1 MADGALGQL
10 AQNVFEGVADETKKT
25 VKAAGT
31 QLGVVNQ
38 KPKNIPTQQQINT
51 LAAQKKVE
59 DEAKL
64 SEKRAELASLSTPQ
78 NIEQQA
84 PNTAPSQGQKNIQA
98 EGYMKQEAFVAAQRL
113 GQAPRQER
121 PRQPENPFPEKK
133 TPPPL
138 ENAPSKGLF
147 GVKKKKSNIALT
159 DAQTKTE
166 VKSGK
171 LG

>member
-25 VKAAGT
+25 VKAAGA

-38 KPKNIPTQQQINT
+38 KPKNIPTQQQVNA
-51 LAAQKKVE
+51 LAAQKKIE

-78 NIEQQA
+78 NLEQQTPA
-84 PNTAPSQGQKNIQA
+84 AVPSQDQKHAQT
-98 EGYMKQEAFVAAQRL
+98 EEYMKQEAFVTAQRL
-113 GQAPRQER
+113 GLAPRQER
-121 PRQPENPFPEKK
+121 PRQTENPFPDKK

-138 ENAPSKGLF
+138 DAMPSKSPF

-166 VKSGK
+166 IKSGK